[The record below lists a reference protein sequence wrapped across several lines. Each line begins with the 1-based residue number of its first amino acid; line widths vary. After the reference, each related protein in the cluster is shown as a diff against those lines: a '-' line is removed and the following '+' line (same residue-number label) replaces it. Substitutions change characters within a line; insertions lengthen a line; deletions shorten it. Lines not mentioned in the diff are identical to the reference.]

1 MANDKKRLNDDLRKK
16 LEHLQSIQV
25 QPSLYLA
32 RRFDEI
38 RSQIDFDAEKAF
50 QGIKHD
56 GKESESKDKIKDA
69 RLEFIRIL
77 NAEESKLRRK
87 LSGQALSPSEAYL
100 NLEKKVVE
108 FLKRSGEEED
118 INDLEDSYVELVMQI
133 LDLIHLKERKLF
145 DSKTFFYMSSYREN
159 QLGALIHFTDEC
171 LSDSELA
178 FIK

>member
-1 MANDKKRLNDDLRKK
+1 MPNGKKRLDDDLRKK
-16 LEHLQSIQV
+16 LDHLQSIQV
-25 QPSLYLA
+25 QTSLYLA

-56 GKESESKDKIKDA
+56 GKDSESKHKIKDA

-77 NAEESKLRRK
+77 NAEESKLRSK

-133 LDLIHLKERKLF
+133 LDLIHLEERKLF
-145 DSKTFFYMSSYREN
+145 DNQTFFYMSSIQEN
-159 QLGALIHFTDEC
+159 QVGALFHLIDEC
-171 LSDSELA
+171 LTDAEPA
-178 FIK
+178 CFK